1 MKRILFTMLLSLFA
15 GLLYSQTTYYWVGGA
30 SPSSFTS
37 NSNWNTA
44 LDGSGSTRVA
54 SATTDILIFDGTNIG
69 GSIPATGLVTATA
82 TSTTCGQL
90 KLQNG
95 ALVNLG
101 RASAGSANITISGD
115 GSPAEDFVVG
125 AGCTLTLGMAV
136 YNYDVRIVLAGV
148 ATGSVNGTVYLSPLS
163 SPVHTASYITAAAA
177 NSLIFQTGSVCH
189 ISDSTSSSG
198 FNGSVAGSIIFKTGA
213 SLYYYTGRS
222 PVGNNST
229 TQFTLFE
236 PGSNLYFMNSNVS
249 YIDGTTAY
257 ASSSWVNQKILAN
270 LYVLNN
276 STLKA
281 DGPVHKIENF
291 TIDDGASFITH
302 SSGNTPVVGDLIV
315 NGTLNAPSGSSN
327 ILVLGGSSPQAV
339 SGTGIINIPALTVA
353 NYSDVTFSA
362 SVSVLTAA
370 NIYGKVDFGATKQ
383 ITGPGTFTS
392 RVDASAASVSGNT
405 TAGSF
410 IVTGVTGTIASVV
423 GLKIT
428 GPGIDANTNVIGF
441 SGTNATLNLS
451 KPAIA
456 TTTGSAFTFT
466 SDTAIIATAHPS
478 GLDSLNGSVVVV
490 GSKTF
495 QNGTSYIINGATS
508 WPFGVTSGSTANSV
522 TAAFVEI
529 NAPVTVNRGI
539 SVSSH
544 LSINGKMTL
553 RPLDEVNIVSG
564 AVINGTPGASNY
576 IVTDYN
582 STTGDQSIVKLE
594 NIATAALIPIG
605 TTNNYLPVTITPA
618 SSSDFSLAVFEG
630 ITSNGMITGSALTPA
645 QKQTVVNAVWNINR
659 LTGSGNAD
667 LQLGWATA
675 LEGSTFTTLPSS
687 DIGLIINN
695 GSSWSL
701 PTGTGDNTGNTVLAT
716 VSSFG
721 SFSAGAV
728 PPTQPF
734 VFNAI
739 PVKTYGDADF
749 NGGATSLNTTQPII
763 YSSSDPAVATIV
775 NGDIHI
781 AGAGV
786 ADITASQASDGFYPA
801 ASVTHTLTVNKAALT
816 ITADDK
822 LKFEGQANPALTATY
837 TGFVLSETPVVL
849 LTPAVLTT
857 TAVLASAPGTYPIT
871 VTGATSGN
879 YDIVFTNGVLTVQ
892 PKQNQAI
899 TFNALPVKTYGNAD
913 FAAGGSSTNN
923 TIPVTYASSNTSV
936 ATIIGSTIH
945 IVGAGTST
953 ITASQAGNAGYFPAA
968 DVARTLTVNKVNL
981 TVRVRDTTKIEGQV
995 NPDFTMTYTG
1005 FVLGETA
1012 SNLGTA
1018 PVIETS
1024 ATINSA
1030 AGYYAVTPVAG
1041 VSQNY
1046 NFIYVAGRLT
1056 IYPPGG
1062 NGQQYMHAFMSN
1074 STTLNVRVFS
1084 VEPALGDIRLY
1095 DLAGRPLLKKNF
1107 YMPAGFATTTIQ
1119 IPTLPSGLYVVTI
1132 TGNGVDLKKTIPIIK

>member
-15 GLLYSQTTYYWVGGA
+15 GLLYSQTTYYWVGGTT
-30 SPSSFTS
+30 PTTS
-37 NSNWNTA
+37 VTIGTNWNTS
-44 LDGSGSTRVA
+44 LDGLGSTRPSSTGA
-54 SATTDILIFDGTNIG
+54 TDILVFDGTNVG
-69 GSIPATGLVTATA
+69 GTVPATGTATILVNG
-82 TSTTCGQL
+82 SFTCGQL
-90 KLQNG
+90 KFVNNASINFVRATSGTSTITVSGG
-95 ALVNLG
+95 AG
-101 RASAGSANITISGD
+101 
-115 GSPAEDFVVG
+115 EDFVIESGSSLSVPVTTG
-125 AGCTLTLGMAV
+125 GSMRVAMAAANTGRV
-136 YNYDVRIVLAGV
+136 SGSLSIITTQQFRFDNTTTG
-148 ATGSVNGTVYLSPLS
+148 ATGSFIFTSGS
-163 SPVHTASYITAAAA
+163 SFTTNI
-177 NSLIFQTGSVCH
+177 
-189 ISDSTSSSG
+189 TSSSSSYAFG
-198 FNGSVAGSIIFKTGA
+198 SASQSAEKWVVFEDGAHLYYNGGYSPMGGTSTYSAIDFKPGSFWHHRANNGAGSFVNRKA
-213 SLYYYTGRS
+213 F
-222 PVGNNST
+222 GNFLVENNA
-229 TQFTLFE
+229 TL
-236 PGSNLYFMNSNVS
+236 
-249 YIDGTTAY
+249 T
-257 ASSSWVNQKILAN
+257 
-270 LYVLNN
+270 
-276 STLKA
+276 A
-281 DGPVHKIENF
+281 DGPVYRINNLTIEA
-291 TIDDGASFITH
+291 GSSFITH
-302 SSGNTPVVGDLIV
+302 TSGQTAVMGDITVEGTLASPVAATNELLLAGASTQTISGAGSINVGSLIVGDQATVVLNKSIGVDQAVIV
-315 NGTLNAPSGSSN
+315 NGKLNFGTHQLTGNATFIAEGIIAPIAATGTTVAGSYLLTGNTGVPTGARGQSISGPGIAPNTTIISFSLTNDTIYVSN
-327 ILVLGGSSPQAV
+327 PSTASA
-339 SGTGIINIPALTVA
+339 TGIALTV
-353 NYSDVTFSA
+353 T
-362 SVSVLTAA
+362 TGAA
-370 NIYGKVDFGATKQ
+370 TLE
-383 ITGPGTFTS
+383 TS
-392 RVDASAASVSGNT
+392 
-405 TAGSF
+405 
-410 IVTGVTGTIASVV
+410 
-423 GLKIT
+423 
-428 GPGIDANTNVIGF
+428 NTNGF
-441 SGTNATLNLS
+441 D
-451 KPAIA
+451 PA
-456 TTTGSAFTFT
+456 TGSAIVAGTQT
-466 SDTAIIATAHPS
+466 YK
-478 GLDSLNGSVVVV
+478 DSIN
-490 GSKTF
+490 
-495 QNGTSYIINGATS
+495 YIINAATGK
-508 WPFGVTSGSTANSV
+508 PFGVSTGSTATSV
-522 TAAFVEI
+522 HTGFAVI
-529 NAPVTVNRGI
+529 NAAVTTNTGI
-539 SVSSH
+539 SVNEY
-544 LSINGKMTL
+544 LSLNAKMTL
-553 RPLDEVNIVSG
+553 RPLDTVHILNG
-564 AVINGTPGASNY
+564 AVINGAINNTNY
-576 IVTDYN
+576 IATDYN
-582 STTGDQSIVKLE
+582 TSTGAQSILQYDGAVSG
-594 NIATAALIPIG
+594 LILPVG
-605 TTNNYLPVTITPA
+605 TINYYLPVTITPA
-618 SSSDFSLAVFEG
+618 SSSDFSVTVFEG
-630 ITSNGMITGSALTPA
+630 ITSDATVTGTPLSSA

-763 YSSSDPAVATIV
+763 YSSNDPAVATIV

-781 AGAGV
+781 VGAGV

-837 TGFVLSETPVVL
+837 TGFVLSETPAVL

-892 PKQNQAI
+892 PKQNQTI